1 MYMYLGSCT
10 YELLYL
16 RHVVVVVYYYLLAVL
31 MSYMPGLYRL

>member
-16 RHVVVVVYYYLLAVL
+16 RHVVVVYYYLLAVL